1 MLRHG
6 ASVRAFSDWTDVVGL
21 AEGDLDGGIWTVG
34 QSQGL
39 IHDIPTC
46 AELVSRIMRDAEA
59 IIRSR
64 LEGMMSGAQRQAAE

>member
-1 MLRHG
+1 MVY
-6 ASVRAFSDWTDVVGL
+6 AS
-21 AEGDLDGGIWTVG
+21 GDADEGIWSAG
-34 QSQGL
+34 QVQGL

-64 LEGMMSGAQRQAAE
+64 FEAMLSGGRRQAAE